1 MSTVFIG
8 GSRHIS
14 RLPPM
19 AKTRLDNVISN
30 KHAVV
35 VGDANGAD
43 KAVQKYLA
51 DARYADVTVYCSGEK
66 CRNNVGGWTETHV
79 EVKQSAKGF
88 ELYATKDREM
98 ARHADFGLM
107 IWDGKS
113 PGTALNVLRL
123 VRLGKKAVLLN
134 VPEEDDVNFKT
145 DADWELFVSKCSAAF
160 KKDLKERATPDEWST
175 PEQTLFSAE
184 PRKETA
190 AEPVADVEE
199 LLNSAL
205 STGNPTELV
214 DALGALARNK
224 GMSQVA
230 KDAGLARESLYRSL
244 SADGNPEFATI
255 VKVLRSM
262 GLRLQVARSEGQP

>member
-1 MSTVFIG
+1 MSTIFIG

-14 RLPPM
+14 RLPAM
-19 AKTRLDNVISN
+19 ARARLDNVISN

-51 DARYADVTVYCSGEK
+51 DANYPDVTVFCSGDK
-66 CRNNVGGWTETHV
+66 CRNNVGSWTVTHV
-79 EVKQSAKGF
+79 EVKQTAKGF
-88 ELYATKDREM
+88 DLYAIKDREM

-134 VPEEDDVNFKT
+134 VPEEDDLNFKT
-145 DADWELFVSKCSAAF
+145 DADWQHFVAKCSASF
-160 KKDLKERATPDEWST
+160 KKDLRERATPDEWST
-175 PEQTLFSAE
+175 PEQTLFTHEALESPEAE
-184 PRKETA
+184 A
-190 AEPVADVEE
+190 LVNVED
-199 LLNSAL
+199 LLNHAL
-205 STGNPTELV
+205 SAGSPAELV

-244 SADGNPEFATI
+244 SADGNPEFATV

-262 GLRLQVARSEGQP
+262 GLKLQVVRSEPHL